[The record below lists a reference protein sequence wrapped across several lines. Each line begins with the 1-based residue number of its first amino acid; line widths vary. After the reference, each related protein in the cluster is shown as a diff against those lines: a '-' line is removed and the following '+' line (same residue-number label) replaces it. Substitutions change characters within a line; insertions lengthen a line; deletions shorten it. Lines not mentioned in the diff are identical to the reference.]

1 MYCLL
6 IPLRLSRSDGL
17 MAHHSVGTSAAYRRA
32 MMLRRHSSS
41 ASEAPLMDTTNGT
54 NYATPDERRWSIA
67 AHEVPQDYQHVV
79 SLC

>member
-1 MYCLL
+1 
-6 IPLRLSRSDGL
+6 

-79 SLC
+79 SLMLQFL